1 MDFKSPVLTMFGKV
15 FATKKLRKLI
25 IEINRKRYMSHTS
38 KQHDDNREN
47 DLKQDELNQSAENKQ
62 VDEVNADAETEEV
75 SELESLKTLLQQKDE
90 EVANEKKEYLFL
102 MAEFDNFRKRTLRER
117 TDLIKSASEKALKG
131 LLPIIDDFERGL
143 DAIREASDAE
153 SVKEGMQL
161 IYNKLIKYLAENGVK
176 AMESTGAQFDTELH
190 EAVAMIPAASD
201 EEKGIVKDTVSKG
214 YTINDKVLRHA
225 KVVVAQ

>member
-1 MDFKSPVLTMFGKV
+1 MNRNNKHQEDVHNQNMNSDGKTAKEGENVVL
-15 FATKKLRKLI
+15 
-25 IEINRKRYMSHTS
+25 
-38 KQHDDNREN
+38 EN
-47 DLKQDELNQSAENKQ
+47 NDI
-62 VDEVNADAETEEV
+62 EVNDVEAAGEEFGEI
-75 SELESLKTLLQQKDE
+75 SELESLKNLLNQKE
-90 EVANEKKEYLFL
+90 EEIAKEKKEYLFL

-143 DAIREASDAE
+143 DAIRETSDAD

-161 IYNKLIKYLAENGVK
+161 IYNKLVKYLADNGVK
-176 AMESTGAQFDTELH
+176 EMQSTGAHFDTELH
-190 EAVAMIPAASD
+190 EAVAMIPAASED
-201 EEKGIVKDTVSKG
+201 EKGIVKDTVSKG